1 MQDDGVGNRDIFQ
14 ADAAATEF
22 QFPPDLARDHELLM
36 ATELHIGATPI
47 SKLSPKTARPM
58 WVRFR
63 QAGLLCNR
71 AYRSASAWRV
81 KVTYAL
87 KNNEPL
93 QCWRWMNGAG

>member
-1 MQDDGVGNRDIFQ
+1 MRDNGGDDSNNFEVDV
-14 ADAAATEF
+14 AATEF
-22 QFPPDLARDHELLM
+22 QFPPDLARDLELMM

-63 QAGLLCNR
+63 QAGVISNR

-81 KVTYAL
+81 KVTYSA
-87 KNNEPL
+87 
-93 QCWRWMNGAG
+93 